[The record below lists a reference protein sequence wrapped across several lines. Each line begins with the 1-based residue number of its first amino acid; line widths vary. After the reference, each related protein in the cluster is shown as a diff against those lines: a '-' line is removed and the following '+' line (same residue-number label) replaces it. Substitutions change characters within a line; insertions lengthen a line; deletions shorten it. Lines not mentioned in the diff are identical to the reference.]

1 MCQVC
6 VLCLYP
12 VSTVLTRCHSPRTV
26 SQSDPDTPGRV
37 TVLTRPSIPTRQRP
51 HPAVMTVNMAGMW
64 ALHGLTHRQ
73 TDINT
78 GLYADIGARG
88 CHIRAAN
95 TVPDLQHTGVTG
107 VTQTDTQTHRQTQR
121 AAPRHLCIYAAMG
134 MSHTRPEPPAGWG
147 TCTRVPWHHTAPDR
161 VTGGRDGGGDSW

>member
-1 MCQVC
+1 MRISAHDQ
-6 VLCLYP
+6 
-12 VSTVLTRCHSPRTV
+12 LTRTNTSSGVICSDTSTHVTIDHTSEGMTPSDVSGLCPGSVSSVHSPDTV

-88 CHIRAAN
+88 CHIRPTDAV
-95 TVPDLQHTGVTG
+95 TDLQHTSVTG
-107 VTQTDTQTHRQTQR
+107 VTQTDTQTHR
-121 AAPRHLCIYAAMG
+121 
-134 MSHTRPEPPAGWG
+134 
-147 TCTRVPWHHTAPDR
+147 
-161 VTGGRDGGGDSW
+161 